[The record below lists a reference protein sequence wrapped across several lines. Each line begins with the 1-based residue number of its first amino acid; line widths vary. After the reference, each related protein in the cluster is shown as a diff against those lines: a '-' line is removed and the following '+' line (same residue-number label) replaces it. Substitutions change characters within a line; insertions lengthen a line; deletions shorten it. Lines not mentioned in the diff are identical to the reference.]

1 MGEQGTITLTV
12 TEYIQRLSKEL
23 NIEGT
28 KGLFGNELELIAL
41 VRNCQFLYDKN
52 LPDFKNIQ
60 KKNEAWEAIASVFG
74 VSVGEVQQRWKGMR
88 DLFNKH
94 KNKNEGNSPNNKNVV
109 CPYYDDLKFLE
120 PYIIG
125 RRTRLMGVT
134 TSLSEH
140 LNSEDDESVKES
152 APSFDDLTQF
162 IERIKSQPLLY
173 HHRYSGGSYG
183 KQKIEGWIQ
192 ISKAFKVPVK
202 ECLARWKTLRE
213 RYSRERRMQQAGVAV
228 KKWELFDELSFLDQ
242 HVKARRR
249 YTRVVPTNPTSTDQN
264 LCYVVTSPTNSSSD
278 PVTLDSSSFLND
290 ISLSTKK
297 EVSTIED
304 VEFFDVSSDITSS
317 PTPLF
322 NEENNL
328 SENNMSESTS
338 STTQN
343 ENGQSKGSPDED
355 DLFGQSIAAELKK
368 LPCPRKKI
376 KLKAEIYRL
385 IYEHTCE

>member
-1 MGEQGTITLTV
+1 MEEHATLKLTV

-60 KKNEAWEAIASVFG
+60 KKNEAWEAIASVFE
-74 VSVGEVQQRWKGMR
+74 VTVGEVQQRWKGMR
-88 DLFNKH
+88 DLFSKH
-94 KNKNEGNSPNNKNVV
+94 KNKNEGQSNNNKNVV

-120 PYIIG
+120 PYIVG
-125 RRTRLMGVT
+125 RRSRLVGVT
-134 TSLSEH
+134 MSLSDH
-140 LNSEDDESVKES
+140 LNSDDDASKEKES
-152 APSFDDLTQF
+152 ASFDDLRRF
-162 IERIKSQPLLY
+162 IDKIKNSPILY

-183 KQKIEGWIQ
+183 KQKLEHWIEIAKVFG
-192 ISKAFKVPVK
+192 VPVK
-202 ECLARWKTLRE
+202 ECLARWRTLRE
-213 RYSRERRMQQAGVAV
+213 RYSRERRMQNAGVSV

-242 HVKARRR
+242 HVKRRRR
-249 YTRVVPTNPTSTDQN
+249 YTRMVPTHPSPADQN
-264 LCYVVTSPTNSSSD
+264 ICYVVTSPTNSSSEH
-278 PVTLDSSSFLND
+278 VTLDSSAFLNEM
-290 ISLSTKK
+290 SLGTKK
-297 EVSTIED
+297 EVAMDD

-322 NEENNL
+322 NEDISA
-328 SENNMSESTS
+328 SENNVSENSVNVQNESTQCKVS
-338 STTQN
+338 N
-343 ENGQSKGSPDED
+343 PDED

-368 LPCPRKKI
+368 IPCPRKKI